1 MTESQALA
9 GLAAIVTGAGRGVG
23 RGIALELARA
33 GCRVAVNY
41 FEEPDLAS
49 RTVAEIVALGPDA
62 FAVEADVRAGAEVT
76 RMVEQTVARF
86 GRLDVLVNNAGTQSW
101 GPLLDTAE
109 ADWDRMIDTNLKGC
123 FLCTQAAARYMK
135 DHSGG
140 TIINIGSGSNRM
152 PFPNLAAYTASKGG
166 MEMFTRVAA
175 VELGPHAI
183 RVNSVAPGAVEVER
197 TQLESPEYGERWGRI
212 TPLGRVGT
220 PADVGRA
227 VVFLASDQGAFVTGQ
242 TIGVDGGLF
251 VQTRW
256 AYDEG

>member
-1 MTESQALA
+1 MTEPQALA

-41 FEEPDLAS
+41 FEEPDLAD

-62 FAVEADVRAGAEVT
+62 VAVAADVRVGADVT
-76 RMVEQTVARF
+76 RLVEQTVARF
-86 GRLDVLVNNAGTQSW
+86 GRLDVLVNNAGTQTW

-109 ADWDRMIDTNLKGC
+109 ADWDRVIDTNLKGC

-140 TIINIGSGSNRM
+140 AIVNIGSGSNRM

-183 RVNSVAPGAVEVER
+183 RVNCVAPGAVEVER
-197 TQLESPEYGERWGRI
+197 TQLESPEYGDRWGRI

>member
-1 MTESQALA
+1 
-9 GLAAIVTGAGRGVG
+9 
-23 RGIALELARA
+23 
-33 GCRVAVNY
+33 
-41 FEEPDLAS
+41 
-49 RTVAEIVALGPDA
+49 
-62 FAVEADVRAGAEVT
+62 
-76 RMVEQTVARF
+76 
-86 GRLDVLVNNAGTQSW
+86 
-101 GPLLDTAE
+101 
-109 ADWDRMIDTNLKGC
+109 
-123 FLCTQAAARYMK
+123 
-135 DHSGG
+135 
-140 TIINIGSGSNRM
+140 M

-227 VVFLASDQGAFVTGQ
+227 VVFLASDQGAFITGQ

-256 AYDEG
+256 AYDNG